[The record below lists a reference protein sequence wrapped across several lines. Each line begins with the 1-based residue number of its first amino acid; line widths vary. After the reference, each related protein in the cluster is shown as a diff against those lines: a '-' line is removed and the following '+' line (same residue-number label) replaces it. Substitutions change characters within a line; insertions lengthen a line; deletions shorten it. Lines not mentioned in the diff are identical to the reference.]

1 MKEKLRFLERFIVF
15 LHLKMQF
22 LWGSKITR
30 KKWLKNMNLYS
41 ANSRRMEH
49 QYLGGHIHQA
59 LSLIE
64 LA

>member
-1 MKEKLRFLERFIVF
+1 
-15 LHLKMQF
+15 MQL
-22 LWGSKITR
+22 LWGSKITI